1 MANISGYFD
10 LTPITIVAGT
20 TILLVLALTGCASE
34 SGKRVTYDVLYQ
46 RACIERTG
54 TLNCDPEHKDYD
66 RYKKEREELLKAQPG
81 K

>member
-1 MANISGYFD
+1 MRATS
-10 LTPITIVAGT
+10 LTGITV
-20 TILLVLALTGCASE
+20 LLLGALSGCASE

-66 RYKKEREELLKAQPG
+66 RYKKEREELLKPPPA

>member
-1 MANISGYFD
+1 MRATYLAG
-10 LTPITIVAGT
+10 IT
-20 TILLVLALTGCASE
+20 LLFLNALSGCASD
-34 SGKRVTYDVLYQ
+34 SGKRVTYDVIYQ

-66 RYKKEREELLKAQPG
+66 RYKKEREELLKPQPA

>member
-1 MANISGYFD
+1 MTPPRQPVRHSAA
-10 LTPITIVAGT
+10 LTATAA
-20 TILLVLALTGCASE
+20 LLLLALSGCAAE

-54 TLNCDPEHKDYD
+54 TLNFDPQHKDYD
-66 RYKKEREELLKAQPG
+66 QYKKDREELLKPPPA